1 MEFINFHYISTC
13 LNCLWQLCC
22 PFPNFRNW
30 KQKEKSLWELYHQ
43 PASPLFISP
52 WWHLSVRKSQFYHI
66 VLFYYLC
73 YFFFFFVQGKEMT
86 QGVLTTQMKYWK
98 AFASGVVEVFKNLRL
113 TYYKCNMPTVVA
125 FTQFTEAGGWIIDAV
140 YSLTRYLFVLPVWRS
155 VGLSNLSPSIS
166 YAGVVRA
173 AWLARSWL
181 SALSYTDS
189 SGKSPSL
196 LQQLPVSSVILQHVV
211 STAT

>member
-1 MEFINFHYISTC
+1 MLPISQVQKLEAERKEFVRVLSSACFSLAHPTMMTSLSLKISILSHC
-13 LNCLWQLCC
+13 AFLL
-22 PFPNFRNW
+22 PVF
-30 KQKEKSLWELYHQ
+30 
-43 PASPLFISP
+43 LF
-52 WWHLSVRKSQFYHI
+52 V
-66 VLFYYLC
+66 
-73 YFFFFFVQGKEMT
+73 VQGKEMT

-98 AFASGVVEVFKNLRL
+98 VFASGCSGLVEVFKNLCL
-113 TYYKCNMPTVVA
+113 TYYKCNVPTVVA
-125 FTQFTEAGGWIIDAV
+125 FTQFAEAGGWIIDAV

-166 YAGVVRA
+166 YAGVARA